1 MKKLFYLL
9 LLMPLAFLASCN
21 NDDDFPQVDLKVTLS
36 NVYQDPTTD
45 KFYYV
50 EDEEAAPVIIDGLSA
65 VGVDNNNAAVA
76 NVFYSLNNRVPL
88 VWATEE
94 EPTKPYIAPADLF
107 EGVNYI
113 NISATVLQVDKSM
126 AQCYLDVPLYVV
138 SSTDK
143 LPAEGLILGTYS
155 ITMKMQKDKK

>member
-1 MKKLFYLL
+1 
-9 LLMPLAFLASCN
+9 MPLAFLASCN

-36 NVYQDPTTD
+36 NVYQDPTND

-50 EDEEAAPVIIDGLSA
+50 EDEEAAPVVIDGLSA
-65 VGVDNNNAAVA
+65 VGKDAAVA

-88 VWATEE
+88 VWTTEE

-113 NISATVLQVDKSM
+113 NITATVLQVDKSL

-138 SSTDK
+138 SSSDQ
-143 LPAEGLILGTYS
+143 LPEGDLTLGTYS
-155 ITMKMQKDKK
+155 VTMKMQKDKK

>member
-36 NVYQDPTTD
+36 NVYQDPTND

-50 EDEEAAPVIIDGLSA
+50 EDEEAAPVVIDGLSA
-65 VGVDNNNAAVA
+65 VGKDAAVA

-88 VWATEE
+88 VWTTEE

-113 NISATVLQVDKSM
+113 NITATVLQVDKSL

-138 SSTDK
+138 SSSDQ
-143 LPAEGLILGTYS
+143 LPEGDLTLGTYS
-155 ITMKMQKDKK
+155 VTMKMQKDKK

>member
-1 MKKLFYLL
+1 
-9 LLMPLAFLASCN
+9 MPLAFLASCN

-45 KFYYV
+45 KFYCV
-50 EDEEAAPVIIDGLSA
+50 DEEDATPVIIDGLSA
-65 VGVDNNNAAVA
+65 VGNDAAVA

-88 VWATEE
+88 VWTTEE
-94 EPTKPYIAPADLF
+94 EPTKPYIAPANLF

-155 ITMKMQKDKK
+155 VTMKMQKDKK